1 MKKKMEMG
9 GWVKIKNVNTLQMSM
24 KMSPNERGASISIS
38 KILDLREGLMEF
50 IKFEKN
56 NGEIWVQS
64 FNYIKNKMVKSSIKM
79 KKAELNLKRK
89 N

>member
-50 IKFEKN
+50 FKFEK
-56 NGEIWVQS
+56 
-64 FNYIKNKMVKSSIKM
+64 K
-79 KKAELNLKRK
+79 
-89 N
+89 

>member
-1 MKKKMEMG
+1 MERKIWMKKKMEMG

-50 IKFEKN
+50 IKFEK
-56 NGEIWVQS
+56 
-64 FNYIKNKMVKSSIKM
+64 K
-79 KKAELNLKRK
+79 
-89 N
+89 

>member
-9 GWVKIKNVNTLQMSM
+9 GWMKIKNVNTLQTSM

-50 IKFEKN
+50 IKFEK
-56 NGEIWVQS
+56 
-64 FNYIKNKMVKSSIKM
+64 K
-79 KKAELNLKRK
+79 
-89 N
+89 

>member
-1 MKKKMEMG
+1 MRLERKIWMKKKMEMG

-50 IKFEKN
+50 IKFEK
-56 NGEIWVQS
+56 
-64 FNYIKNKMVKSSIKM
+64 K
-79 KKAELNLKRK
+79 
-89 N
+89 

>member
-1 MKKKMEMG
+1 MRLERKTWMKKKMEMG

-50 IKFEKN
+50 IKFEK
-56 NGEIWVQS
+56 
-64 FNYIKNKMVKSSIKM
+64 K
-79 KKAELNLKRK
+79 
-89 N
+89 